1 MDIVGP
7 ITTDNPTFD
16 QAIEVLRR
24 YHLCHHWGD
33 GSIRI
38 YLNQRPVGLTGKAK
52 WVEYVDALLTVDRSP
67 WTTAIDERGR
77 VGYLALPAHLEAER
91 R

>member
-1 MDIVGP
+1 MDQVGP

-38 YLNQRPVGLTGKAK
+38 YLNQRPVGLLGKK
-52 WVEYVDALLTVDRSP
+52 QWVEYVDALLTV
-67 WTTAIDERGR
+67 AGAQFVQQVAERGR
-77 VGYLALPAHLEAER
+77 VGYLSLPAHLEAQA
-91 R
+91 